1 LDFGENNQTATV
13 ANNLLDPQNIAAEYG
28 NSITNIPNRLVMNA
42 VVTAPWKYTGWK
54 AYLLNDY
61 EVAPSLQVQSGLPY
75 SFGTSGTLTSGFSAS
90 GGALNAIGGG
100 VNGSNGTFR
109 MPGFERNGLQ
119 QPKTTVVDLR
129 LSKRF
134 SVADRVKLEFL
145 GEAFNVANHQNVTTV
160 NTTAYT
166 VGSVAASKTNTLTY
180 TTAVPTFGATTATN
194 TSGFSYAPRQIQ
206 LGVRA
211 QF

>member
-1 LDFGENNQTATV
+1 
-13 ANNLLDPQNIAAEYG
+13 
-28 NSITNIPNRLVMNA
+28 
-42 VVTAPWKYTGWK
+42 
-54 AYLLNDY
+54 
-61 EVAPSLQVQSGLPY
+61 
-75 SFGTSGTLTSGFSAS
+75 
-90 GGALNAIGGG
+90 

-109 MPGFERNGLQ
+109 LPGYERLGLS
-119 QPKTTVVDLR
+119 QPKTVVADLR

-134 SVADRVKLEFL
+134 SVHERVKLEFL
-145 GEAFNVANHQNVTTV
+145 GEAFNVANHQNVTGV

-180 TTAVPTFGATTATN
+180 TTAVPTFGATTFTN
-194 TSGFSYAPRQIQ
+194 TSGFSFAPRQIQ